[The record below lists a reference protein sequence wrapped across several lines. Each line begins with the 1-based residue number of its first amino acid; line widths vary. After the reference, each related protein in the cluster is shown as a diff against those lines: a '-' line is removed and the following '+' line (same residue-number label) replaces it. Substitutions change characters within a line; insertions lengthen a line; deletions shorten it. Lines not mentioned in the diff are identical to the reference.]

1 MDLKEQLKSLSAQD
15 RKELLKQLQQEEKEN
30 KRNRRD
36 AYEGLRAQFML
47 EVKNKLL
54 PVVDDVK
61 AFRDWV
67 EKEAAAFRA
76 VMREYG
82 QLRKDEQASFTIVD
96 GDMKLEVRSNKVKSF
111 DERADLAAERL
122 VDYLKRYAMGRE
134 LGTDDLRAQFMLEVK
149 NKLLPVVDDV
159 KAFRD
164 WVEKEA
170 AAFRAVMREYGQLRK
185 DEQASFTIV
194 DGDMKLEVRSNKVKS
209 FDERADLAAERLVDY
224 LKRYAMGRELGT
236 DDPMYQLGMTMI
248 ERNRQGDLDYKSV
261 SKLYELE
268 DRFDSEY
275 TEIMDLF
282 RESNVVYKTAVN
294 YYFHKRD
301 ENGVWH
307 RIEPSF
313 CRL

>member
-15 RKELLKQLQQEEKEN
+15 RKELLKQLQQEEKES

-47 EVKNKLL
+47 EVKNRLL

-82 QLRKDEQASFTIVD
+82 QVKSDEQRSYTITD
-96 GDMKLEVRSNKVKSF
+96 GDFRLEVKSNKVKGF
-111 DERADLAAERL
+111 DERADMAADRL
-122 VDYLKRYAMGRE
+122 IDYLKRYM
-134 LGTDDLRAQFMLEVK
+134 Q
-149 NKLLPVVDDV
+149 NS
-159 KAFRD
+159 
-164 WVEKEA
+164 EK
-170 AAFRAVMREYGQLRK
+170 G
-185 DEQASFTIV
+185 S
-194 DGDMKLEVRSNKVKS
+194 
-209 FDERADLAAERLVDY
+209 
-224 LKRYAMGRELGT
+224 
-236 DDPMYQLGMTMI
+236 DDPMYQMAMTLL
-248 ERNRQGDLDYKSV
+248 ERNKMGDLDYKSI

-268 DRFDSEY
+268 DKFDEEY
-275 TEIMDLF
+275 ADIMRLF
-282 RESNVVYKTAVN
+282 KEANVVQRNATN
-294 YYFHKRD
+294 YYFSRRNP
-301 ENGVWH
+301 ENGVWT